1 MKSYRFSMEKVLEW
15 RADLEDSAHLLVKEK
30 EEALHKEQARLEGLI
45 KESRKLKSEN
55 LFKSSIDDLKRH
67 SLYKELLDDKI
78 VRQKLAIQTAE
89 TELDRAREQLKEAH
103 KDKKVME
110 KLEEKEKKRY
120 IEFVNKKEQE
130 QLDEISTLSFG
141 RPTVY

>member
-30 EEALHKEQARLEGLI
+30 EEALQNEQARLEGLI

-67 SLYKELLDDKI
+67 SLYTELLDDKI